1 MRYLGRRAAGTV
13 RSARLPRPVPRCRS
27 TWRPAPRNCPGSTA
41 NRSWRPTHAVSVSP
55 AWAGGR
61 EADKAHYYR
70 ISTRDL
76 LVEADNAVAA
86 GQHAHTVWRDLNNDL
101 GQGLLLDHYAQH
113 GPDGRHLRR
122 RLVSNRPT
130 ENAPLETDGWYV
142 PEVYAKH

>member
-1 MRYLGRRAAGTV
+1 MSIYVETGPEELSRQYHEQVLA
-13 RSARLPRPVPRCRS
+13 SDPRDLRF
-27 TWRPAPRNCPGSTA
+27 
-41 NRSWRPTHAVSVSP
+41 

-86 GQHAHTVWRDLNNDL
+86 GQHAHAVWRDLNNDL

-122 RLVSNRPT
+122 RLVSNPPT
-130 ENAPLETDGWYV
+130 ENAPLETDGWNV